1 MFDMHS
7 IKIKIPQINFLL
19 MSKVLNT
26 EKNLIAIT
34 EKDILNNI
42 QFNYKLKLLQLC
54 CVVSYCKI

>member
-1 MFDMHS
+1 
-7 IKIKIPQINFLL
+7 

-34 EKDILNNI
+34 EKDVLNNI

-54 CVVSYCKI
+54 CVVSYCKFKTL

>member
-1 MFDMHS
+1 
-7 IKIKIPQINFLL
+7 
-19 MSKVLNT
+19 MSKVLST

-54 CVVSYCKI
+54 CVVFIVKFKTL

>member
-7 IKIKIPQINFLL
+7 IKIKIPLFNFLL

>member
-1 MFDMHS
+1 
-7 IKIKIPQINFLL
+7 

-34 EKDILNNI
+34 EKVILNNI